1 LRLRQINIF
10 VCGII
15 GLFLGEGQ
23 HGLVQV
29 DVTVDE
35 QTGPLNLVEVG
46 LDVLA
51 LDHELVEVV
60 QAHVPVF
67 LRQVLLLQGA
77 ARLLGQ
83 AGPCFL
89 VYFNY

>member
-1 LRLRQINIF
+1 M
-10 VCGII
+10 
-15 GLFLGEGQ
+15 
-23 HGLVQV
+23 
-29 DVTVDE
+29 TVDE

-89 VYFNY
+89 VYFNYQVVAEEVLFKAFEHAKQPTNLTHLR